1 MLQKRG
7 QISAELM
14 VTISAMLILFMAMYF
29 ADQTIESA
37 WNGQKELMLAST
49 ASNQMALA
57 INRVA
62 AGGNGTQ
69 IVFNNYVGGSVAN
82 VTINYAD
89 GSVANVS
96 IRPRAVRATTLKGMW
111 ATTPIITNNTNVTGA
126 IPINQDV
133 VVKNTNGVITI
144 EAS

>member
-1 MLQKRG
+1 MQQTRG

-14 VTISAMLILFMAMYF
+14 VTVSAMLILLMAMYF

-37 WNGQKELMLAST
+37 WGGQKEIMLAST
-49 ASNQMALA
+49 ASNQVALA

-69 IVFNNYVGGSVAN
+69 MEFNNYVGGTVVN
-82 VTINYAD
+82 VTID
-89 GSVANVS
+89 H
-96 IRPRAVRATTLKGMW
+96 PRAVRATTINNLW
-111 ATTPIITNNTNVTGA
+111 ATTPIITNNTNITGA

-144 EAS
+144 EAG

>member
-1 MLQKRG
+1 MLLEKG
-7 QISAELM
+7 QVSAELM
-14 VTISAMLILFMAMYF
+14 VTISAMLILLMAMYL
-29 ADQTIESA
+29 ADQTIESS
-37 WNGQKELMLAST
+37 WNGQKEIMLAAT
-49 ASNQMALA
+49 ASNQIALA

-69 IVFNNYVGGSVAN
+69 MEFNNYVGGTVVN
-82 VTINYAD
+82 VTINP
-89 GSVANVS
+89 
-96 IRPRAVRATTLKGMW
+96 PRAVRATTINGLW
-111 ATTPIITNNTNVTGA
+111 ATTAIITNNTNISGN

>member
-1 MLQKRG
+1 MQQTSG

-14 VTISAMLILFMAMYF
+14 VTVSAMLILLMAMYF

-49 ASNQMALA
+49 ASNQIALA

-69 IVFNNYVGGSVAN
+69 MEFNNFVGGTVVN
-82 VTINYAD
+82 VTINP
-89 GSVANVS
+89 
-96 IRPRAVRATTLKGMW
+96 PRAVRATTLNGLW
-111 ATTPIITNNTNVTGA
+111 ATTPIITNNTNITGA

-133 VVKNTNGVITI
+133 VVKNTDGVITI